1 MIVDFEQTMRLA
13 AQESERREH
22 GYLGTEDAL
31 LGLLRTSN
39 ARTVSVLRSRG
50 LTAEAVEAELGRLEE
65 EGVVPRCDGGRDVLR
80 GLGIDIEEVVA
91 RLDRSFG
98 RAAVDEATC
107 RVARRRCWRRGRR
120 GLAPLA
126 KAVLVKRAVELAERH
141 ADEAGREQAT
151 IDDVVV
157 GILRD
162 AKDPLGDAAQPPGQA
177 LAPATRSCSGD
188 PGARASD
195 RRSVRAQAR
204 ATRPRADSA
213 RPIRRQLT
221 RPTLAANPTHR
232 FSRAAGNRGGRSR
245 QPLIRRCPRPKG
257 LAYRTRPARPPWDSS
272 LGAGKRKRHES
283 GSLRPKGKSLCPSV
297 SSSTMRLL
305 GSGRGAEGHNDRA
318 STAAIPAS
326 QAVCGAQPRARTS
339 FMTMVLG

>member
-126 KAVLVKRAVELAERH
+126 KAVLVKRALELAERH
-141 ADEAGREQAT
+141 ADEAGRERAT

-162 AKDPLGDAAQPPGQA
+162 AKDPLGTQ
-177 LAPATRSCSGD
+177 LS
-188 PGARASD
+188 
-195 RRSVRAQAR
+195 RR
-204 ATRPRADSA
+204 
-213 RPIRRQLT
+213 
-221 RPTLAANPTHR
+221 
-232 FSRAAGNRGGRSR
+232 
-245 QPLIRRCPRPKG
+245 
-257 LAYRTRPARPPWDSS
+257 
-272 LGAGKRKRHES
+272 GKRSLLQLDLVPGTPVPVRLIVEACGLKLEQLDRELTVHDQS
-283 GSLRPKGKSLCPSV
+283 G
-297 SSSTMRLL
+297 
-305 GSGRGAEGHNDRA
+305 GS
-318 STAAIPAS
+318 
-326 QAVCGAQPRARTS
+326 
-339 FMTMVLG
+339 